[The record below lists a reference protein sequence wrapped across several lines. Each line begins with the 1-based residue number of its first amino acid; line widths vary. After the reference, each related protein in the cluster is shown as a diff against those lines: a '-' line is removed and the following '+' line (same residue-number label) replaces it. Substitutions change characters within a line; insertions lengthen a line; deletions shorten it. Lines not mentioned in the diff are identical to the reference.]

1 MAPIKF
7 EENIKDKL
15 EKRTIEPSDKS
26 WSKLSEKL
34 DAHEGKSNNKIVWWI
49 GIAASLVGVFLITTL
64 FFKTGE
70 GEVVL
75 PTLVESPVEDTIE
88 IKESL
93 PEVIENTEKEATA
106 NKEVKVNKDPTVL
119 KDKIKKPL
127 IVNNKNNYRSNQ
139 NVLTTRSKEESR
151 DNELNSSEVVL
162 KPQKTN
168 GAIAQKNKLE
178 ENDTRV
184 IDSEI
189 ESLLESAQKELLV
202 NTLKKEN
209 TKTVDANSLL
219 EDVETDLEE
228 SFRDKVFNTLVS
240 GYNTVKTAVA
250 SRND

>member
-15 EKRTIEPSDKS
+15 EKRTIEPSDNT

-34 DAHEGKSNNKIVWWI
+34 DAHEGKSNNKFIWWI

-88 IKESL
+88 IEESL
-93 PEVIENTEKEATA
+93 LEEYKNVEKEVIVSNEDDIEKA
-106 NKEVKVNKDPTVL
+106 PTVL

-127 IVNNKNNYRSNQ
+127 IVKKKNIYKSNQ
-139 NVLTTRSKEESR
+139 EVLVAISKEESR
-151 DNELNSSEVVL
+151 DNELNSSDVISTQQVINE
-162 KPQKTN
+162 
-168 GAIAQKNKLE
+168 AIVKNTKQEKKDKITL
-178 ENDTRV
+178 
-184 IDSEI
+184 DSEI
-189 ESLLESAQKELLV
+189 ESLLESAQKDLLA
-202 NTLKKEN
+202 NTLKSIK
-209 TKTVDANSLL
+209 TKTVDAKSLL
-219 EDVETDLEE
+219 ADVETDLEE

>member
-15 EKRTIEPSDKS
+15 EKRTIEPSDNA

-34 DAHEGKSNNKIVWWI
+34 DAHEGKSNNKFIWWI

-64 FFKTGE
+64 FFKTVE
-70 GEVVL
+70 DKVVL

-93 PEVIENTEKEATA
+93 PEIIQNTEKEAIT
-106 NKEVKVNKDPTVL
+106 NKEVTVDKDPTVL
-119 KDKIKKPL
+119 KDKIKKSL
-127 IVNNKNNYRSNQ
+127 IVNKKNNSRSNQ
-139 NVLTTRSKEESR
+139 NVLITRSKEESR
-151 DNELNSSEVVL
+151 DNELNSSEIVL

-168 GAIAQKNKLE
+168 EAIAQTNKLE
-178 ENDTRV
+178 QKDNIV

-189 ESLLESAQKELLV
+189 ESLLESAQKDLFTNTIRKEKTTTV
-202 NTLKKEN
+202 N
-209 TKTVDANSLL
+209 ANSLL
-219 EDVETDLEE
+219 QDVETDLEE

>member
-15 EKRTIEPSDKS
+15 EKRTIEPSDNA
-26 WSKLSEKL
+26 WSKLSERL
-34 DAHEGKSNNKIVWWI
+34 DAHEGKSNNKIIWRI

-75 PTLVESPVEDTIE
+75 PTIVESPVEDTIE
-88 IKESL
+88 IKESP
-93 PEVIENTEKEATA
+93 PEVIENTEKEAIA
-106 NKEVKVNKDPTVL
+106 NKEVTVDKDPTVL

-127 IVNNKNNYRSNQ
+127 IVKKKNSYKSNQ
-139 NVLTTRSKEESR
+139 EVLVAISKEESR
-151 DNELNSSEVVL
+151 DNELNNSEVVL
-162 KPQKTN
+162 TQQKTN
-168 GAIAQKNKLE
+168 ESIAQNNKLE
-178 ENDTRV
+178 ENNNIS

-189 ESLLESAQKELLV
+189 ESLLASAQKDLLA
-202 NTLKKEN
+202 NTLKSTK

-219 EDVETDLEE
+219 ADVETDLEE